1 MKFLFDSHSHV
12 HEKMLVTTDAPP
24 YRNRFTLNL
33 DTMNSFYFLRKAD
46 PWPDL
51 VEYFSLGEL
60 TKLFQPIV

>member
-1 MKFLFDSHSHV
+1 
-12 HEKMLVTTDAPP
+12 MLVTTDAPP

-60 TKLFQPIV
+60 TKLVQPIV